1 MSTLDRLRA
10 DIVGTDLT
18 IGPHPVAR
26 FRDMLKAASVLRAVD
41 LPHRRD
47 GDFVRVA
54 GAVICRQRPGTAKG
68 FLFLTLED
76 ETGLVNVIVRPDQ
89 FDRFRERL
97 TNAPLLRIDGV
108 LQSKEGVTV
117 RAMNVSLINE
127 EPSEALPRIPVRSFR

>member
-1 MSTLDRLRA
+1 M
-10 DIVGTDLT
+10 
-18 IGPHPVAR
+18 
-26 FRDMLKAASVLRAVD
+26 
-41 LPHRRD
+41 
-47 GDFVRVA
+47 
-54 GAVICRQRPGTAKG
+54 ICRQRPGTAKG